1 MKLVFERSRSG
12 RGTAYLPALDV
23 PEVLPDSPERGKPLR
38 LPELP
43 EIEVDRHYTELAREA
58 YGVNDGFYPLGSCT
72 MKYNPA
78 IDEAVASL
86 TGFKDIHPQQPGETV
101 QGSLELIHETE
112 HALCEITGVDSFSLQ
127 PAAGAH
133 GEFTGMLLIKAYH
146 TSRGDT
152 KRTKIIV
159 PDSAHGTNPASAA
172 MAGFEVVSIASDE
185 HGCVDLD
192 ALRAAVGE
200 DTAGLMLTCLVP

>member
-72 MKYNPA
+72 MN
-78 IDEAVASL
+78 L
-86 TGFKDIHPQQPGETV
+86 
-101 QGSLELIHETE
+101 LR
-112 HALCEITGVDSFSLQ
+112 DSRIFIRS
-127 PAAGAH
+127 
-133 GEFTGMLLIKAYH
+133 
-146 TSRGDT
+146 SRG
-152 KRTKIIV
+152 RQ
-159 PDSAHGTNPASAA
+159 
-172 MAGFEVVSIASDE
+172 
-185 HGCVDLD
+185 C
-192 ALRAAVGE
+192 RAV
-200 DTAGLMLTCLVP
+200 LS

>member
-1 MKLVFERSRSG
+1 MKLVFERSHAG
-12 RGTAYLPALDV
+12 RGTAYLPASDV
-23 PEVLPDSPERGKPLR
+23 PEVLPDTSLRKKPLR

-152 KRTKIIV
+152 KRT
-159 PDSAHGTNPASAA
+159 
-172 MAGFEVVSIASDE
+172 
-185 HGCVDLD
+185 
-192 ALRAAVGE
+192 
-200 DTAGLMLTCLVP
+200 